1 MGVAA
6 TPGSSKLL
14 YVGPEHTMWVPM
26 EIISLY
32 LEFIYKHGRY
42 NNYISLYIICNYY

>member
-1 MGVAA
+1 MNKISPKGKTWGCCSHTRLQQAA
-6 TPGSSKLL
+6 IC
-14 YVGPEHTMWVPM
+14 VGPEYTMWVPM

-42 NNYISLYIICNYY
+42 NN